1 VDTPVAQRIRELIV
15 DGTLQPGTR
24 VAEAALAERLGV
36 SRTPVRNAL
45 PALATEG
52 LLEPAGRRG
61 YAVRGVTVEDSF
73 RGTEIRCLLEG
84 YAAREIAA
92 RGADPEI
99 IRELRATL
107 AEGDAIFAKG
117 YVVKEDEEAYA
128 RMNRRFHD
136 TIVGG
141 ARDPLLAELIHRV
154 YSVPFVAPGVVAFN
168 RIEWERIFPI
178 LVSGHHQHH
187 AIVDAIEAGQ
197 ADVAEMMMR
206 GHSSPAR
213 RSLGLDRPGDDEH
226 HPEIM
231 IPRAN
236 GKAKSMS

>member
-1 VDTPVAQRIRELIV
+1 MDTPVAQRIRELIV
-15 DGTLQPGTR
+15 DGTLQPGMR
-24 VAEAALAERLGV
+24 VAEATIAERLGV

-61 YAVRGVTVEDSF
+61 YAVRGFTVEDSF
-73 RGTEIRCLLEG
+73 RGTEMRCLLEG

-92 RGADPEI
+92 RGADPEL
-99 IRELRATL
+99 IRELRDCL

-117 YVVKEDEEAYA
+117 FVVKEDETAYA

-136 TIVGG
+136 AIVGG
-141 ARDPLLAELIHRV
+141 AKDSLLAELIHRV

-168 RIEWERIFPI
+168 RIEWDRIYPI

-187 AIVDAIEAGQ
+187 AIVDAIEDGQ
-197 ADVAEMMMR
+197 ADVAEMLMR

-213 RSLGLDRPGDDEH
+213 RSLGLDRVDEEDH

-231 IPRAN
+231 IPRSN
-236 GKAKSMS
+236 GKGKS